1 MAEKTTMPDLEPMDT
16 SDVDRWIGVPVG
28 GPILKDPITAND
40 IRRWAQAMQNP
51 NRLFYDDEFAAKSA
65 YGTLVAPQSFSVA
78 CADGHGAQ
86 PAIQGTVPG
95 SHMLFGGDEWWF
107 YGPRI
112 YPGDKFTVERAL
124 FDYRVTHTKFAGPT
138 MFSRGD
144 TTYKNQRGQAVAKQ
158 RSTSIRYLASN
169 ARKLRS
175 FADQEQEPEW
185 SLEELEKVEREKF
198 AYYRTFQNHVRKTF
212 KDIADGE
219 DLPLRPIGVH
229 TIQSFTTEYRANPS
243 NVWGSAYNDPLPSST
258 LTAGWLPEMSR
269 DAEKAELDPTYGDG
283 LYYGPSRG
291 HVFTP
296 YARLIGMPRS
306 YGYGRTMGAWVLDY
320 LNNWAGELG
329 FIVHSNSRYIGPALT
344 GDVTYLTG
352 KVIKK
357 EADET
362 SGYGIVTVDVE
373 MKNQEGRLMAK
384 GPAEVQ
390 FPLK

>member
-1 MAEKTTMPDLEPMDT
+1 
-16 SDVDRWIGVPVG
+16 
-28 GPILKDPITAND
+28 
-40 IRRWAQAMQNP
+40 
-51 NRLFYDDEFAAKSA
+51 
-65 YGTLVAPQSFSVA
+65 
-78 CADGHGAQ
+78 
-86 PAIQGTVPG
+86 
-95 SHMLFGGDEWWF
+95 
-107 YGPRI
+107 
-112 YPGDKFTVERAL
+112 
-124 FDYRVTHTKFAGPT
+124 

-144 TTYKNQRGQAVAKQ
+144 TTYKNQRGQVVAKQ

-169 ARKLRS
+169 ARLLRS

-185 SLEELEKVEREKF
+185 SPEELEKVEREKF
-198 AYYRTFQNHVRKTF
+198 AYYRTFQKHVHKTF

-219 DLPLRPIGVH
+219 DLPLRPIGPH
-229 TIQSFTTEYRANPS
+229 TVQSFTTEYRANPS

-258 LTAGWLPEMSR
+258 LEAGWLPEMSR

-283 LYYGPSRG
+283 LYFGPSRG

-329 FIVHSNSRYIGPALT
+329 FVLHSNSRYIGPALT

-357 EADET
+357 EADEA
-362 SGYGIVTVDVE
+362 SGNGIVTVDVE